1 MRTTYV
7 TGVGEVPY
15 ESARRTRRN
24 EYVVVHR
31 SSHDTRVPTAGSFPL
46 FTNEHFILM
55 ATTQKKAQT
64 VVDIATGDKNFSTL
78 VRALKSADLVDT
90 LKGDGPF
97 TIFAPTNAAFER
109 LSGDTRD
116 SIFKAKNKTRLQDLL
131 KRHVVK
137 GRHMAADVL
146 KQSSMTPMKGGKL
159 RLQKTGE
166 TAKIG
171 NATLQQTDINAENGV
186 VHVIDRVLRA

>member
-1 MRTTYV
+1 
-7 TGVGEVPY
+7 
-15 ESARRTRRN
+15 
-24 EYVVVHR
+24 
-31 SSHDTRVPTAGSFPL
+31 
-46 FTNEHFILM
+46 M